1 MRLIDLRSDTV
12 TTPPRDMLET
22 IQTARLGDDVYGE
35 DETVNH
41 LEEMAAERFDK
52 ESALL
57 VTSGTQANTV
67 ALLAQTKPGDAVIM
81 ESECHIYH
89 YELGNF
95 STLGGLIPRLVE
107 GRLGCPDPEEIERMM
122 QREEEYRSGTRL
134 ICLENTHNRA
144 GGTIILPSKLR
155 AIQDVAAR
163 HNISVYLDGAR
174 IFNAAIATGL
184 NVKEFSHCTNNMM
197 FCLSKGLSAPVGSVL
212 LGDKEFISKARRIRK
227 MLGGGMRK
235 AGVIAAPGIYALDH
249 MVERLKEDHENARMI
264 AEGLRKIPGIELDME
279 TVQTNMVRFGVNGM
293 GLSVYGFIEEMEK
306 KGVRVSDSGHFVRMV
321 THYGITKEDIQFT
334 IDATN
339 DLGAQRQRLGNGIT

>member
-12 TTPPRDMLET
+12 TIPPKEMLET

-41 LEEMAAERFDK
+41 LEQMAAERFDK

-57 VTSGTQANTV
+57 VTSGTQANTI
-67 ALLAQTKPGDAVIM
+67 ALLAQTKPGDAVIL

-95 STLGGLIPRLVE
+95 STLGGLVPRLVE
-107 GRLGCPDPEEIERMM
+107 SRMGCPDPEEIDHMM
-122 QREEEYRSGTRL
+122 QREEEHRSGTRL

-144 GGTIILPSKLR
+144 GGTIILPDKMR

-163 HNISVYLDGAR
+163 NNIPVYLDGAR
-174 IFNAAIATGL
+174 IFNAAVATGL
-184 NVKEFSHCTNNMM
+184 NVREFSHSTDTMM

-212 LGDKEFISKARRIRK
+212 LGNKDFISRARRIRK

-249 MVERLKEDHENARMI
+249 MVTRLREDHENARML

-279 TVQTNMVRFGVNGM
+279 TVQTNMVRFSVKGM
-293 GLSVYGFIEEMEK
+293 ELSVHGFIDEMQK
-306 KGVRVSDSGHFVRMV
+306 RGVRVSDSGHFVRMV
-321 THYGITKEDIQFT
+321 THFGITREDIESA
-334 IDATN
+334 IDAAS
-339 DLGAQRQRLGNGIT
+339 DLEAQRQ